1 MQAGCDHLWVCVAVT
16 TNGCFL
22 RQVVP
27 RRHTCHDV
35 HFKWESVST
44 AEVHCQLIEIH
55 GEDVFNP
62 QNQSCKARN
71 MEVGSGD
78 ALERREVHPK
88 AFMSQKPLHA
98 ITAVWFQ
105 QGVVRETSNQLC
117 VQIVTIIFLPMKDLC
132 CLPLPD
138 WEHPLFLDQLVPPS
152 TLPVLCFCELVWI
165 GYVMVKWQISPEM
178 SVVQYDKQSF
188 LTLTTFSAVWA
199 SFLVMLSLCRR
210 LGIWASSTPWFCHR
224 RVHHLQLCKWGREKA
239 PVKVF

>member
-62 QNQSCKARN
+62 QNQSCDVQN

-98 ITAVWFQ
+98 ISCMVSAGSCTGNQ
-105 QGVVRETSNQLC
+105 QSIVCSDCDDYFPTNERFMLPTS
-117 VQIVTIIFLPMKDLC
+117 T
-132 CLPLPD
+132 
-138 WEHPLFLDQLVPPS
+138 W
-152 TLPVLCFCELVWI
+152 
-165 GYVMVKWQISPEM
+165 
-178 SVVQYDKQSF
+178 
-188 LTLTTFSAVWA
+188 
-199 SFLVMLSLCRR
+199 
-210 LGIWASSTPWFCHR
+210 LGIFVVSWPAGAAIYSTCAVFLWISLDRLCYGKVTNKPWN
-224 RVHHLQLCKWGREKA
+224 VSGSVW
-239 PVKVF
+239 